1 MDAFD
6 VCRFEQNLEFFNAQG
21 YAVYE
26 VPRSKLLDE
35 EIKKLQK
42 ARNSY
47 AKELK
52 KYRKLEKKVKK
63 YSE

>member
-6 VCRFEQNLEFFNAQG
+6 VYKFKQNLEFFNAQG
-21 YAVYE
+21 YVVYE
-26 VPRSKLLDE
+26 VPCSKLLDK

-52 KYRKLEKKVKK
+52 KYRKLEKRMKK
-63 YSE
+63 YNE

>member
-6 VCRFEQNLEFFNAQG
+6 VCRFEQNLEFLNAQG
-21 YAVYE
+21 HIVYE
-26 VPRSKLLDE
+26 VPHSKLLDK

-63 YSE
+63 YGE